1 MRYKLVLRGSI
12 SNPHTIEAGKKKTK
26 SQIVQAWISP
36 MTNCVIKLMQ
46 CPGTDGFQM
55 LSAGTQNPMRMT
67 IHMMFTITEMTVT
80 T

>member
-1 MRYKLVLRGSI
+1 
-12 SNPHTIEAGKKKTK
+12 
-26 SQIVQAWISP
+26 